1 MKRYLNLEAIIEG
14 CLCLAFSGL
23 MFYMAYSGKYL
34 LFVTPR
40 MKPYLYFSAGMLLLW
55 GISRFKRA
63 GRPKY
68 KVHLAKC
75 LVLVIPLLVIF
86 FPYSP
91 MALDTSAQYS
101 NESKGSSGTKGSSE
115 SNKEGTEGRKD
126 IEKDQQ
132 GAQGTSQQQSDNFDN
147 NGQTQQDLGEEKS
160 KSGFKT
166 KAPSELDEDNRIITV
181 EHEKFYQWL
190 IELDQ
195 HPGKY
200 EGYTIQI
207 HGTILRDEG
216 MNDNEFALGRMMMS
230 CCVADLSYCK
240 IICEW
245 KGAADLKAERW
256 VDVSGKVYFDEGMN
270 ARIKVNEIKDAYP
283 PDEQYVYPFTY

>member
-1 MKRYLNLEAIIEG
+1 MKQYLNLEAIIEG

-91 MALDTSAQYS
+91 MTFGASAQYS
-101 NESKGSSGTKGSSE
+101 NGSKGNSQGATGPEDKGE
-115 SNKEGTEGRKD
+115 STVG
-126 IEKDQQ
+126 EKDTDKTQQ
-132 GAQGTSQQQSDNFDN
+132 ESQDISPQQSASSDSG
-147 NGQTQQDLGEEKS
+147 GQTQQGTGDEKS

-166 KAPSELDEDNRIITV
+166 KAPSGLDEDNRIITV
-181 EHEKFYQWL
+181 AHEQFYQWL

-216 MNDNEFALGRMMMS
+216 MKGNEFALGRMMMS
-230 CCVADLSYCK
+230 CCVADLAYCT
-240 IICEW
+240 INCEW
-245 KGAADLKAERW
+245 DGAEDLKLEKW
-256 VDVSGKVYFDEGMN
+256 VDVSGTVHFDEGMN
-270 ARIKVNEIKDAYP
+270 ARVLVNEIKDAYP